1 MTFLFASAIDSS
13 CPLLPDGTRV
23 DAMDRG
29 GHYARWEDDLE
40 LAAAL
45 GLTALRYGP
54 ACYRVHLAPQ
64 RFDWDVAD
72 APMARLRALDV
83 TVIACLCDGGIP
95 SWMGGVRDI
104 AFPVLFAT
112 YAGAFAQRYPWV
124 AHYTPIADIAGFA
137 RAEALRAG
145 GDAAAMER
153 AYAIALRNLCMA
165 HELAVEAILA
175 ERPDA
180 IIVSAE
186 RATHVHPAGTAA
198 TAIADRSNARRFAPL
213 DLLLGHELAP
223 GVAGWLTTHGMSAH
237 DLAFFRERRAVGQR
251 WLGLGYDKASERR
264 VTATA
269 RETAARTG
277 LGFRA
282 VANGY
287 WQRYHLP
294 LFHAGTQA
302 PVRTALGWLRAQ
314 WEEIVAL
321 RASGVPVVGFT
332 WAPLTD
338 RTTGDKAE
346 PALLGLGD
354 ARRRMRPVGAA
365 YADLIARWGAVLEGR
380 GERLDRRERE
390 AQSA

>member
-83 TVIACLCDGGIP
+83 TVIACLCDAGIP
-95 SWMGGVRDI
+95 SWMGGVRDL

-145 GDAAAMER
+145 GDAASMER
-153 AYAIALRNLCMA
+153 AYAVALRNLCMA

-198 TAIADRSNARRFAPL
+198 TAIADRSNARR
-213 DLLLGHELAP
+213 
-223 GVAGWLTTHGMSAH
+223 
-237 DLAFFRERRAVGQR
+237 
-251 WLGLGYDKASERR
+251 
-264 VTATA
+264 
-269 RETAARTG
+269 
-277 LGFRA
+277 
-282 VANGY
+282 
-287 WQRYHLP
+287 
-294 LFHAGTQA
+294 
-302 PVRTALGWLRAQ
+302 
-314 WEEIVAL
+314 
-321 RASGVPVVGFT
+321 
-332 WAPLTD
+332 
-338 RTTGDKAE
+338 
-346 PALLGLGD
+346 
-354 ARRRMRPVGAA
+354 
-365 YADLIARWGAVLEGR
+365 
-380 GERLDRRERE
+380 
-390 AQSA
+390 